1 MKPPVLL
8 LSAALIFWGWQTGMW
23 IFAIPMAL
31 ILAGYRLINSR
42 WDFSYEDFRRIANL
56 CLIIL
61 IIVFVSLI
69 TTNRSIYLIYNLL
82 QWFPLVF
89 FPLLAAQTYSVN
101 ENIDIR
107 TLFISQKNVI
117 KSESRRYIINLSY
130 PYFAL
135 CMLSAG
141 AANTRDIS
149 FYIGMFLLTS
159 IALWFIRSPRFSPI
173 IWLSLILLAGSM
185 GFVGQIGVYQ
195 LQQKLEDTVVS
206 WLSKSN
212 NIGQLTDSTIKQTSI
227 GEIGTLKQSN
237 EIIFRVA
244 SDNQNVA
251 PGLLRE
257 ATYDKYKSTFWVAS
271 NSNFT
276 TVQPE
281 MNGKTWRL
289 GNAPADSSKLTI
301 SATLNQGKGLLR
313 LADGT
318 FEIDELPVSQMEKNK
333 YGTVKVEGKDNAIAY
348 RILFNKSLSLDS
360 PPTEEDLQIAQPE
373 TEAIN
378 QIISQL
384 DITGKSPRA
393 ILERVDSFFIK
404 NFRYS
409 LKFIENNHRATPLST
424 FLLKTRAGHC
434 EYFATA
440 TTLLLRAAG
449 IPARYAVGYSVREFS
464 QLENQY
470 IVRSRHA
477 HAWTLAY
484 INGKWQAFDTTPAD
498 WASIENANASKLAFI
513 SDLWSFFSFKLSS
526 WLRSGLM
533 SNLFKYGWWLI
544 LPLIL
549 LRLWKFNSHNKV
561 RRLST
566 KQISAKQVAKVD
578 INRKEYE
585 FYLIE
590 KTLNELGFSRQPSE
604 SLKNWIERL
613 EKELPNSDLINDL
626 TSLVELHYRDRFDPQ
641 GIKETERARL
651 KSAVQAWLVML
662 QTQFPKNSARN

>member
-8 LSAALIFWGWQTGMW
+8 LSGALIFWGWQTGMW
-23 IFAIPMAL
+23 IFAIPMAV
-31 ILAGYRLINSR
+31 ILAGYRLSNSR
-42 WDFSYEDFRRIANL
+42 WDFSHDDFRRIANL
-56 CLIIL
+56 CLMIL
-61 IIVFVSLI
+61 IIVFVSLL
-69 TTNRSIYLIYNLL
+69 TTNRSIYLVYNLL

-107 TLFISQKNVI
+107 TLFVSLKNVI
-117 KSESRRYIINLSY
+117 KPESNHYNISLSY

-141 AANTRDIS
+141 AANTKNIS

-159 IALWFIRSPRFSPI
+159 IALWFIRSPRFSPV
-173 IWLSLILLAGSM
+173 IWLCLIIIAGIL
-185 GFVGQIGVYQ
+185 GFIGQMGVYQ
-195 LQQKLEDTVVS
+195 LQQKLEDTVVA
-206 WLSKSN
+206 WLSNTNS
-212 NIGQLTDSTIKQTSI
+212 IGQLTNSITKQTSI
-227 GEIGTLKQSN
+227 GEIGVLKQSN

-244 SDNQNVA
+244 SNTPTVA
-251 PGLLRE
+251 PGLLKE
-257 ATYDKYKSTFWVAS
+257 ATYDKYKSAFWVAS
-271 NSNFT
+271 NSTFT
-276 TVQPE
+276 PVQPDID
-281 MNGKTWRL
+281 GKTWRL
-289 GNAPADSSKLTI
+289 GSRSDDNSMLTI

-348 RILFNKSLSLDS
+348 RVLFNKSLSLDS
-360 PPTEEDLQIAQPE
+360 PPTEEDLQIAKPE

-378 QIISQL
+378 QVINQL
-384 DITGKSPRA
+384 DIKGKSPQA
-393 ILERVDSFFIK
+393 ILQLVDSFFIK

-409 LKFIENNHRATPLST
+409 LKLIGSNHQSTPLST

-449 IPARYAVGYSVREFS
+449 IPARYAVGYSVHEFS
-464 QLENQY
+464 SLEKQY

-484 INGKWQAFDTTPAD
+484 INGRWQAFDTTPSD
-498 WASIENANASKLAFI
+498 WATIENANTYKLAFI
-513 SDLWSFFSFKLSS
+513 SDLWSFFSFKLSG
-526 WLRSGLM
+526 WLRSGLV
-533 SNLFKYGWWLI
+533 SNLFKYAWWLV
-544 LPLIL
+544 LPLIF
-549 LRLWKFNSHNKV
+549 LRLWKFNSQNKV

-566 KQISAKQVAKVD
+566 RQKLSKQVVKSDLAKKD
-578 INRKEYE
+578 YE

-590 KTLNELGFSRQPSE
+590 KRLNELGFSRQNSE
-604 SLKNWIERL
+604 SLKNWIKRL
-613 EKELPNSDLINDL
+613 QEELPSSPLIDDL

-641 GIKETERARL
+641 GIKEAERARL

-662 QTQFPKNSARN
+662 QKRFHQS

>member
-1 MKPPVLL
+1 MKAPVLL

-23 IFAIPMAL
+23 IFAIPMAA
-31 ILAGYRLINSR
+31 ILSGYRLINSR
-42 WDFSYEDFRRIANL
+42 WDFSPDDFRRIANL
-56 CLIIL
+56 CLMIL
-61 IIVFVSLI
+61 IIVFVSLL
-69 TTNRSIYLIYNLL
+69 TTQRSIYLVYTLL

-101 ENIDIR
+101 ESIDIR
-107 TLFISQKNVI
+107 TLFVSLKNLI
-117 KSESRRYIINLSY
+117 KAESNSYIISLGY

-135 CMLSAG
+135 CILSAG
-141 AANTRDIS
+141 VANTRDIS

-159 IALWFIRSPRFSPI
+159 IAFWYIRSQRFSPG
-173 IWLSLILLAGSM
+173 IWLSLILLAGIM
-185 GFVGQIGVYQ
+185 GFIGQIGVYH
-195 LQQKLEDTVVS
+195 LQQKLEDTVVA
-206 WLSKSN
+206 WLSN
-212 NIGQLTDSTIKQTSI
+212 NNSIGQLTDSTTKQTSI

-244 SDNQNVA
+244 ADSQKVA
-251 PGLLRE
+251 PGLLKE
-257 ATYDKYKSTFWVAS
+257 ATYDKYKSAFWVAS
-271 NSNFT
+271 NSTFT
-276 TVQPE
+276 PVQPE
-281 MNGKTWRL
+281 INGKSWRL
-289 GNAPADSSKLTI
+289 GNNSGNSSKLTI

-318 FEIDELPVSQMEKNK
+318 FEIEELPVSQMEKNK
-333 YGTVKVEGKDNAIAY
+333 YGTVKVEGKTDAIAY

-360 PPTEEDLQIAQPE
+360 PPTEDDLQIAKSE
-373 TEAIN
+373 REAVN
-378 QIISQL
+378 QIIRQL
-384 DITGKSPRA
+384 DITGKSPQA
-393 ILERVDSFFIK
+393 ILERVDSFLIK

-409 LKFIENNHRATPLST
+409 LKLTGKNNQSTPLST

-449 IPARYAVGYSVREFS
+449 IPARYAVGYSVHEFS

-484 INGKWQAFDTTPAD
+484 INGRWQAFDTTPAD
-498 WASIENANASKLAFI
+498 WTSIENANASKLAFI
-513 SDLWSFFSFKLSS
+513 SDLWSFFSFKLSG
-526 WLRSGLM
+526 WLRSSLV

-544 LPLIL
+544 LPLIF
-549 LRLWKFNSHNKV
+549 LRLWKFNSKNQV

-566 KQISAKQVAKVD
+566 KQILTKQVAKSDVNKRD
-578 INRKEYE
+578 YE

-590 KTLNELGFSRQPSE
+590 KRLQELGLSRHPSE
-604 SLKNWIERL
+604 SLKNWIKRL
-613 EKELPNSDLINDL
+613 EEELPSSDLIADL

-651 KSAVQAWLVML
+651 KSAIQAWLVML
-662 QTQFPKNSARN
+662 QKHFHHN